1 MFKKDMFK
9 CYMSLSKEFELLGNK
24 FNYDMYGKCN
34 QQERK
39 VYPQIKY
46 YEHKI
51 SHHEFCSYKAVV
63 KTSERNV
70 KSQSL

>member
-9 CYMSLSKEFELLGNK
+9 CYMSLSKEFELLGNR

-39 VYPQIKY
+39 VYPQVKN

-51 SHHEFCSYKAVV
+51 SYRKFRIY
-63 KTSERNV
+63 KTSVR
-70 KSQSL
+70 L